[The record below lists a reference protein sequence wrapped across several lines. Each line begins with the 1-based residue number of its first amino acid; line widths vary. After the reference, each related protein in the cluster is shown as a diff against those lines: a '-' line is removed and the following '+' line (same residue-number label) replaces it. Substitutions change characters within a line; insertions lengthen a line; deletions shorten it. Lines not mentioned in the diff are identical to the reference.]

1 MLTSIILSSKWIH
14 RNNYRELM
22 DSSMRNAELED
33 SLFIQN
39 RDFVNK
45 EAISGFGR
53 ESLAKAF

>member
-1 MLTSIILSSKWIH
+1 
-14 RNNYRELM
+14 M
-22 DSSMRNAELED
+22 DCSMRNAELED

-53 ESLAKAF
+53 KSVAKAF